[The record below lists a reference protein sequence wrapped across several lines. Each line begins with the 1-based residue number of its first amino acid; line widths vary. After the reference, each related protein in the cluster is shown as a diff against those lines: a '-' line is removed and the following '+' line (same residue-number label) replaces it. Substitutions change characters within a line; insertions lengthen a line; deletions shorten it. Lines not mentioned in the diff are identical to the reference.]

1 MTKAD
6 AALALQRGYEIKG
19 LLEESKTEAYF
30 GHHRRAQEL
39 SRLAED
45 AYVAQG
51 ARAGAA
57 DIEAMEAMREGL
69 FGNPAR
75 ARDRAAAAWKL
86 GLPPPELF
94 PDAPNAAS
102 TAGVAPAAARDPPL
116 AAQGGGRLARPTP
129 PHRFPPPSLLP
140 RP

>member
-1 MTKAD
+1 MTKAA

-94 PDAPNAAS
+94 PDAPNTAVHPSRAPAPPRAPAS
-102 TAGVAPAAARDPPL
+102 APHGAERPPRDTPPAGV
-116 AAQGGGRLARPTP
+116 
-129 PHRFPPPSLLP
+129 
-140 RP
+140 

>member
-1 MTKAD
+1 MTKAA

-94 PDAPNAAS
+94 PDAPNPAVRAS
-102 TAGVAPAAARDPPL
+102 VAPAPLRAAAP
-116 AAQGGGRLARPTP
+116 AAKVLDVSHT
-129 PHRFPPPSLLP
+129 
-140 RP
+140 